1 MIWRLNM
8 STRTKI
14 DVTGVFLLGVVAIAA
29 FVVRIVQFVRVIQ
42 VGFDPHADKDLSL
55 TANLYWSML
64 GSGLGLMAVCLL
76 TFRGLLDQFS
86 LDAIAQSFRSTFS
99 LHSRA
104 SQAGS
109 VSKNSKTEPA
119 GVSSEPSEQER
130 STFETHAIRE
140 GKVENGSGR
149 VPDGKI
155 LVQSSIGRVEDWA

>member
-1 MIWRLNM
+1 MI
-8 STRTKI
+8 
-14 DVTGVFLLGVVAIAA
+14 V
-29 FVVRIVQFVRVIQ
+29 
-42 VGFDPHADKDLSL
+42 VGFDPHADKDRKYFIQSRDCWYLTHGPVSL